1 MQDDFDSNELLSRFQ
16 DTLDTLAHCELEEHV
31 PVKLTTSHPVVED
44 GGDTVWN
51 VGTSVDEKGGH
62 SYSVIK
68 FHKDRPGVTG
78 TMMIE
83 DAQVSLQ
90 FFCLVFSD
98 LLPSLSLSNSCNL
111 YVCAFVSLFG
121 FPSLPS

>member
-1 MQDDFDSNELLSRFQ
+1 M
-16 DTLDTLAHCELEEHV
+16 
-31 PVKLTTSHPVVED
+31 PVKLTTSHPVVEE

-51 VGTSVDEKGGH
+51 VGTSVDEKGGY

-83 DAQVSLQ
+83 DAQVR
-90 FFCLVFSD
+90 VFSQR
-98 LLPSLSLSNSCNL
+98 LHFFWKSVSVPTRKSCFWNPHESIK
-111 YVCAFVSLFG
+111 FTTGKSI
-121 FPSLPS
+121 

>member
-1 MQDDFDSNELLSRFQ
+1 M
-16 DTLDTLAHCELEEHV
+16 AHCELEEHV
-31 PVKLTTSHPVVED
+31 PVKLTTSHPVVEE

-51 VGTSVDEKGGH
+51 VGTSVDEKGGY

-83 DAQVSLQ
+83 DAQVR
-90 FFCLVFSD
+90 VFSQR
-98 LLPSLSLSNSCNL
+98 LHFFWKS
-111 YVCAFVSLFG
+111 VSVRVSHVFG
-121 FPSLPS
+121 TLTRV

>member
-1 MQDDFDSNELLSRFQ
+1 M
-16 DTLDTLAHCELEEHV
+16 
-31 PVKLTTSHPVVED
+31 PVKLTTSHPVVEE

-51 VGTSVDEKGGH
+51 VGTSVDEKGGY

-83 DAQVSLQ
+83 DAQVR
-90 FFCLVFSD
+90 VFSQR
-98 LLPSLSLSNSCNL
+98 LHFLPAVRRSTCGSFLFCIFYESGQKWPKQL
-111 YVCAFVSLFG
+111 Y
-121 FPSLPS
+121 

>member
-1 MQDDFDSNELLSRFQ
+1 M
-16 DTLDTLAHCELEEHV
+16 
-31 PVKLTTSHPVVED
+31 KLTTSHPIVED

-51 VGTSVDEKGGH
+51 VGTSVDEKGGY

-83 DAQVSLQ
+83 DAQVRA
-90 FFCLVFSD
+90 
-98 LLPSLSLSNSCNL
+98 
-111 YVCAFVSLFG
+111 AFLARKASGTCKMLDDIVVV
-121 FPSLPS
+121 

>member
-1 MQDDFDSNELLSRFQ
+1 M
-16 DTLDTLAHCELEEHV
+16 EE
-31 PVKLTTSHPVVED
+31 

-51 VGTSVDEKGGH
+51 VGTSVDEKGGY

-83 DAQVSLQ
+83 DAQVRDGFLARKA
-90 FFCLVFSD
+90 SD
-98 LLPSLSLSNSCNL
+98 PFKTGFTLSMLMTRFSNSSFWQK
-111 YVCAFVSLFG
+111 YSH
-121 FPSLPS
+121 S

>member
-1 MQDDFDSNELLSRFQ
+1 MSLSLVDLVHKKQWKATR
-16 DTLDTLAHCELEEHV
+16 TLAHCELEEHV
-31 PVKLTTSHPVVED
+31 PVKLTTSHPVVEE

-51 VGTSVDEKGGH
+51 VGTSVDEKGGY

-83 DAQVSLQ
+83 DARVRESRFFSLSVSL
-90 FFCLVFSD
+90 L
-98 LLPSLSLSNSCNL
+98 
-111 YVCAFVSLFG
+111 
-121 FPSLPS
+121 